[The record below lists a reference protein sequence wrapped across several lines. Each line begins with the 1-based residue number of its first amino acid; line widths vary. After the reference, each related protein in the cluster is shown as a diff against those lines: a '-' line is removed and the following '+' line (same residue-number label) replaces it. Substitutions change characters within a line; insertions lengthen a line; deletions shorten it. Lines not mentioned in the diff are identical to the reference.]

1 MEVGE
6 VGGGFNLGHVY
17 LYLVDCVGS
26 INEERDSLFTEELL
40 KGFNGADDRW
50 D

>member
-6 VGGGFNLGHVY
+6 VGSRFNLCHVHF
-17 LYLVDCVGS
+17 YLVDCVGT
-26 INEERDSLFTEELL
+26 IDEERDSLFTEELL